1 MEKRIAAA
9 LIIIN
14 EKEHVDKLNNILSEF
29 APIIVARQ
37 GVPFHDRQLSV
48 ITIVLEGETDE
59 INSLTGKLGRLHG
72 IQVKTVF
79 SK

>member
-9 LIIIN
+9 LILIK
-14 EKEHVDKLNNILSEF
+14 EKDFIDRMNTILSDHSSV
-29 APIIVARQ
+29 IVARQ
-37 GVPFHDRQLSV
+37 GVPFHDKGISV
-48 ITIVLEGETDE
+48 ITIVLEGDSDE
-59 INSLTGKLGRLHG
+59 INSLTGKLGRLDG

>member
-9 LIIIN
+9 LIIVN
-14 EKEHVDKLNNILSEF
+14 EKEYVERMNHILSEH
-29 APIIVARQ
+29 ASVIVARQ
-37 GVPFHDRQLSV
+37 GVPFHDRSISV
-48 ITIVLEGETDE
+48 ITLVLEGETDN
-59 INSLTGKLGRLHG
+59 INSLTGKLGRLNG